1 MALLD
6 PSRRDLYVAC
16 TGDSRA
22 VAGIWEENEDGT
34 GTWRVEVLTED
45 QTGRNETEAKRC
57 VHRRA
62 YSHFSICSSFF
73 DIVQYSMRSEH
84 PASEAEDVI
93 LRGRVLGGLEPT
105 RAFGDA
111 RYKWPREVQET

>member
-34 GTWRVEVLTED
+34 GKWRVEVLTED
-45 QTGRNETEAKRC
+45 QTGRNPNEIKRYA
-57 VHRRA
+57 VRPLQA
-62 YSHFSICSSFF
+62 TKHFLTRVFF
-73 DIVQYSMRSEH
+73 PGYDQST
-84 PASEAEDVI
+84 
-93 LRGRVLGGLEPT
+93 LRVKP
-105 RAFGDA
+105 
-111 RYKWPREVQET
+111 KM